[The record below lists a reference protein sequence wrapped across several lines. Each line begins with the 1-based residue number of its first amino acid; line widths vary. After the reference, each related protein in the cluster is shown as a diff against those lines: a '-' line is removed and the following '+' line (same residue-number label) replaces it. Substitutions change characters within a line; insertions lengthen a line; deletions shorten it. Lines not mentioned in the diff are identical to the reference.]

1 MEFVYQCQSLDEV
14 REQIDRID
22 RELVALLAERGL
34 YVKQAA
40 AFKQTRDEVEGG
52 KRVDQV
58 IRRVEKLAGE
68 LGADPQLTA
77 EVYRTMIKHFIAS
90 EIREFASR
98 QDLDMGNA
106 AARA

>member
-1 MEFVYQCQSLDEV
+1 MEFVYQCQNLQEV
-14 REQIDRID
+14 RTQIDRID

-40 AFKQTRDEVEGG
+40 AYKQTSDEVEGG

-58 IRRVEKLAGE
+58 MRRVEKLAGE

-77 EVYRTMIKHFIAS
+77 EVYRTMISHFIAS
-90 EIREFASR
+90 EMREFDR
-98 QDLDMGNA
+98 QQATMGKTPPPA
-106 AARA
+106 